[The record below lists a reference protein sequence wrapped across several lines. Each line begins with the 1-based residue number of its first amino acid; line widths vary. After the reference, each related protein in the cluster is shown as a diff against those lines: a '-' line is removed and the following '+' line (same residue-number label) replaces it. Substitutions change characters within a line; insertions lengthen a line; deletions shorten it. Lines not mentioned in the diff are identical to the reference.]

1 MLSLILFG
9 CGAGLCKCIICFS
22 FNLHNTST
30 LPFKGHF
37 EIVSLVGTVDPDGQH
52 HLHISISDADG
63 NVFGGHVLSDH
74 IIYTTGKDIT
84 KKLFL
89 LSAVLTPLN
98 ILFLDLRFF
107 VLSLQEKFF
116 NRKIEC

>member
-1 MLSLILFG
+1 MALILFG
-9 CGAGLCKCIICFS
+9 CGAGLCKCIICFP

-89 LSAVLTPLN
+89 VSAVLTPLN
-98 ILFLDLRFF
+98 ILFLDLRF
-107 VLSLQEKFF
+107 VCSLIA
-116 NRKIEC
+116 RKILQSKI